1 MSKKFNIISFVLIIV
16 LTLILIMVM
25 FRYYTRENV
34 IDTLNQSSQLN
45 YENIEHIISSSG
57 ESDVNGSKEILNAES
72 GDSILKS
79 NPSGDINEKFEEN
92 SQRPNNIQSP
102 GTSVIISSNDEI
114 SNKEKKEVLKELDQT
129 LMELLDVVDKVQTVD
144 ESRLAEESEG
154 QE

>member
-79 NPSGDINEKFEEN
+79 NPSGDINENSEEN
-92 SQRPNNIQSP
+92 SQRPNNIQSS